1 MSQSHLDGRRKQSQ
15 WGRIRGTW
23 EGMRVG
29 GGDHDVL
36 LGKGKGLKILSPA
49 ERMKTGK
56 LEKSEVGGT

>member
-1 MSQSHLDGRRKQSQ
+1 
-15 WGRIRGTW
+15 
-23 EGMRVG
+23 MRVG